1 MYISWFVSLASSSAA
16 ISIWICLE
24 VLLSALNPSWLSCS
38 IWYLSPYA
46 DRIEVNVLVYNLY
59 IVLASAIGLWFV
71 SCDGLPFLYSKTVR
85 LVFHDAGI
93 CFCL

>member
-46 DRIEVNVLVYNLY
+46 DRMEVNVLVYSLY

>member
-1 MYISWFVSLASSSAA
+1 
-16 ISIWICLE
+16 
-24 VLLSALNPSWLSCS
+24 
-38 IWYLSPYA
+38 
-46 DRIEVNVLVYNLY
+46 VLVYNLY

-71 SCDGLPFLYSKTVR
+71 SYDGLPFLYSKTVR

>member
-16 ISIWICLE
+16 ISNWICLE

-46 DRIEVNVLVYNLY
+46 DRIEVNVLV
-59 IVLASAIGLWFV
+59 
-71 SCDGLPFLYSKTVR
+71 
-85 LVFHDAGI
+85 
-93 CFCL
+93 